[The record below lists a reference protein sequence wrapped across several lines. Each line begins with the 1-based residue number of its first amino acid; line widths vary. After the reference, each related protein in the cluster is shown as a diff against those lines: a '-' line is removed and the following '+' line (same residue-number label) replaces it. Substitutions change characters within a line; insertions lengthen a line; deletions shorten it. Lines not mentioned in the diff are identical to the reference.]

1 MSPLAFLDKKTPDI
15 DFADEA
21 VAQCNVPF
29 IKILLLGD
37 NNLQMIT
44 NKF

>member
-1 MSPLAFLDKKTPDI
+1 MSPLAFLDKKTAGI

-21 VAQCNVPF
+21 VAQCNVLF